1 MHLGWRRCGGAL
13 LHAAVRGVRGTTTKV
28 PPSTFVGPG
37 MLPRN
42 VNPGALPKTALQTL
56 RPEFLETGSM
66 WTSPATAHDALLPC
80 SIWGR

>member
-28 PPSTFVGPG
+28 PPSTSVGPG

-42 VNPGALPKTALQTL
+42 VNPGTTGQNSALLF
-56 RPEFLETGSM
+56 RPEKQLFDFLCNT
-66 WTSPATAHDALLPC
+66 
-80 SIWGR
+80 